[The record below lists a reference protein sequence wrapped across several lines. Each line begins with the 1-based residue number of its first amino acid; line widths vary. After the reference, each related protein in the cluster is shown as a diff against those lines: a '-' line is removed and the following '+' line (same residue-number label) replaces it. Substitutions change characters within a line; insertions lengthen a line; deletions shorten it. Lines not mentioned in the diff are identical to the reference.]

1 MELEGV
7 LLSCR
12 DPHAGPG
19 QSFLKREGAS
29 PWSPPGGLPAAGGVQ
44 FFLGQLLAGTL

>member
-29 PWSPPGGLPAAGGVQ
+29 PWSPPGGLHFCRGSAVS
-44 FFLGQLLAGTL
+44 LGQLLAGTL